1 MVSAHTRGSARSGRR
16 TTTPARQQRHRLSS
30 GHVRVLGLAA
40 TCTIWRDSGWI
51 STRRSAHWRRRS
63 CRIGHVQNGRG
74 GLYREELLGHV
85 KALCGTVGFSL
96 SKGVLQVV
104 AKVGDPDKIRD
115 IAKLTAAFE
124 KLQDMAR
131 GVERLRA
138 AVAKAEI
145 GRAH

>member
-1 MVSAHTRGSARSGRR
+1 R
-16 TTTPARQQRHRLSS
+16 PKQQR
-30 GHVRVLGLAA
+30 RVSENGTNGKYQANGQPQTQTGGRA
-40 TCTIWRDSGWI
+40 K
-51 STRRSAHWRRRS
+51 
-63 CRIGHVQNGRG
+63 NGRG

-104 AKVGDPDKIRD
+104 AKVEDPDKIRD

-138 AVAKAEI
+138 AVAKA
-145 GRAH
+145 GDQRYSALCR